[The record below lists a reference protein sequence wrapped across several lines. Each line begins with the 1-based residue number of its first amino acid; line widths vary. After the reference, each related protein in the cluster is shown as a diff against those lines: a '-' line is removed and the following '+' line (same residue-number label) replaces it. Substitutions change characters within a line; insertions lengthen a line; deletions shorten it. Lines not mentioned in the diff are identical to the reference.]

1 MFSLFLNHPSHH
13 RHTLLNFTF
22 GTLLQLE
29 PLGEVVV
36 PDEATEAKATGRFK
50 PCEKIASNDGAANE
64 PGVLRSSELLLA
76 NHNETEAQSCE
87 GKTNGPSKTLGIRRL
102 PDGMRMEQDRSQD
115 AKCAD
120 GGKGGKAENTR
131 GEKFPSNDGP
141 DDLDDH
147 LVANEEHV
155 H

>member
-1 MFSLFLNHPSHH
+1 MFSPSHH
-13 RHTLLNFTF
+13 RHTLNLTF
-22 GTLLQLE
+22 GTLLQFE

-50 PCEKIASNDGAANE
+50 PCEKIASYHGAANE

-87 GKTNGPSKTLGIRRL
+87 GKTNCPSKTFRICRL

-115 AKCAD
+115 AKCTD

-131 GEKFPSNDGP
+131 GEEFPSDDGP
-141 DDLDDH
+141 DHLDDH